1 MYTTTV
7 TDRNVSKGEFLNVKQ
22 ILSLLLVSGH
32 IQFLTSS
39 WQNEEE
45 GENSIILFDHL
56 QVGTIP

>member
-1 MYTTTV
+1 MYTTTF

-39 WQNEEE
+39 SQNEEE